1 MMRLSLMIFF
11 LCLLNVTQSHAEPM
25 WEIRD
30 THIRFCKYLRTPR
43 GNQKD
48 AVKGRAIL
56 EVRGTYHFKG
66 SGVLKVKDIALKLP
80 NSDEKPKLLGVGMPA
95 FVAAASYVYPEIAG
109 PKGSTISSTK
119 RGKFQLKEQ
128 PDGSVNLTLLQ
139 NPTQLSFAFDVPKGT
154 SEPYILR
161 FGAIKKSVPE
171 SKPASTQTKPAST
184 QTKPASTQT
193 KPAEEK
199 TPPKKET
206 TAPRKRPA
214 GKIAASRLG
223 MAKQLIQAGKKP
235 AARRMLKEIV
245 SKYSATPAAAEARAL
260 LSEINK

>member
-1 MMRLSLMIFF
+1 MMRLSQMIFF

-48 AVKGRAIL
+48 AVKGRTIL

-66 SGVLKVKDIALKLP
+66 SGVLKVKSISLKLP

-139 NPTQLSFAFDVPKGT
+139 NPTQLSLAFDVPKGT

-161 FGAIKKSVPE
+161 FGPIKKSVPE
-171 SKPASTQTKPAST
+171 SKPASTESKPV
-184 QTKPASTQT
+184 STQT

-199 TPPKKET
+199 TPPKKES

-245 SKYSATPAAAEARAL
+245 SKYSATPAATEARAL